1 MPKSKLF
8 LSAVLLL
15 IIAATAS
22 GCVTIK
28 TEGDAAG
35 SGTDGG
41 VFKTANRGDSWQQKA
56 LIPTTSGKPSSI
68 AGLSAVCLSM
78 DPSDNKAIYYGSQ
91 LNGLFYSYDG
101 ADSWQVAKTLGQ
113 VTVNDAVVDPSSKCV
128 IYASAANRIY
138 KSTDCSRA
146 WSQIYYD
153 NDLTVTVNSIAID
166 YYDSKN
172 IYAGTSRGE
181 VIKSS
186 DRGESWQTVNRL
198 KNNVEKIMISPFDS
212 RIIFAATAKKGIHR
226 SLDSGYNWTDLSANL
241 KEFKDGMTYR
251 DLVISKSEEG
261 LIFLA
266 NSYGLLKSADYGDTW
281 ANITLITPE
290 KEATINAIAVS
301 PKNAKEIY
309 YVTNTTFYRSDD
321 GGETWTTKKLPTS
334 WAGRKLLIDPEEPNI
349 IYMGVKLIKK

>member
-1 MPKSKLF
+1 MPKLKLF

-15 IIAATAS
+15 IIAAIAS
-22 GCVTIK
+22 GCVKIN
-28 TEGDAAG
+28 
-35 SGTDGG
+35 SGGETGGGNADGG

-56 LIPTTSGKPSSI
+56 LIPTASGRPSSI
-68 AGLSAVCLSM
+68 AGFSAVCLSM

-101 ADSWQVAKTLGQ
+101 ADNWQLAKTLGQ

-128 IYASAANRIY
+128 IYASAGNRIY
-138 KSTDCSRA
+138 KSTDCSRV

-153 NDLTVTVNSIAID
+153 NDLTVAINTIAID
-166 YYDSKN
+166 YYDSRN
-172 IYAGTSRGE
+172 VYAGTSRGE
-181 VIKSS
+181 IIKSS
-186 DRGESWQTVNRL
+186 DQGGSWQTVNRL
-198 KNNVEKIMISPFDS
+198 NNNVEKIMISPFDS

-251 DLVISKSEEG
+251 DLAISKSEEG

-290 KEATINAIAVS
+290 KKATINAIAVN
-301 PKNAKEIY
+301 PKNGKEIY
-309 YVTNTTFYRSDD
+309 YITNTTFYRSDD

-334 WAGRKLLIDPEEPNI
+334 RAGAKLLVDPEEPAV
-349 IYMGVKLIKK
+349 IYMGVKSIK

>member
-1 MPKSKLF
+1 MSKLKQF
-8 LSAVLLL
+8 ALFAL
-15 IIAATAS
+15 IITTVLFS

-41 VFKTANRGDSWQQKA
+41 VFKTANRGDIWQQKA

-91 LNGLFYSYDG
+91 VNGLFYSYDG

-301 PKNAKEIY
+301 PKNVKEIY
-309 YVTNTTFYRSDD
+309 YITNTTFYRSDD

-334 WAGRKLLIDPEEPNI
+334 WAGAKLLIDPEETDI
-349 IYMGVKLIKK
+349 IYMGVKQIKK